1 MTEIVSTE
9 LIENLKSTM
18 RDVPNFPKEGIVFK
32 DITPILKDGELFRQT
47 IKALA
52 DMIRD
57 QKPDYIAGIE
67 SRGFI
72 IGAPLA
78 MELGI
83 GFTLVRKPGKLPYK
97 KKSVSY
103 SLEYGTDT
111 LEIHEDAVEVG
122 KKVIIVDD
130 LLATG
135 GTASATY
142 NLLKDIGADVL
153 GVLFLVE
160 LEFLKGREK
169 LSTCKVMS
177 LLKYN

>member
-1 MTEIVSTE
+1 MTEKISPE
-9 LIENLKSTM
+9 LIEKLKSTM

-32 DITPILKDGELFRQT
+32 DITPILKDGELFKQT
-47 IKALA
+47 IKVLA
-52 DMIRD
+52 DMVRD
-57 QKPDYIAGIE
+57 QKPDYIVGIE

-72 IGAPLA
+72 IGAALA
-78 MELGI
+78 FELGI
-83 GFTLVRKPGKLPYK
+83 GFTLVRKPGKLPHK
-97 KKSVSY
+97 KKSISY
-103 SLEYGTDT
+103 SLEYGNDT

-135 GTASATY
+135 GTALATH

-169 LSTCKVMS
+169 LSKCKVMS
-177 LLKYN
+177 LLKYS